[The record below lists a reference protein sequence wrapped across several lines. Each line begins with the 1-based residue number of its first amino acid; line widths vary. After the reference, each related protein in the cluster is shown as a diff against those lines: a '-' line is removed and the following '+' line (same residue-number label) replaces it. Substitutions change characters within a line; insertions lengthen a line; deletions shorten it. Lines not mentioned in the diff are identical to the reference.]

1 MLVGYSSSSEE
12 DGEPGSEATTR
23 NSRRSVEEDED
34 EGNQDLP
41 AKKKARTEELD
52 PKTRLPL
59 PGCFLSMFP
68 DEDDEALTEDSSLHG
83 GRIRSFKHER
93 GNWATYVY
101 LPYPPEEEFEELLEE
116 LLSAL
121 GSRGLNLTKQEEF
134 HLSLS
139 QTVVL
144 RHHWIQPFTQS
155 LQAGLSNCRRFAC
168 SAATLKVYSNAERT
182 RTFLGMEVS
191 TGHAQL
197 LDLVRVVDKT
207 MTEFRLDTFY
217 KEPSFHVS
225 LAWCVGDQMEKMKEI
240 LQELQVLRCC
250 SSICLYK
257 IFTSTN
263 PSVAKYTVVGNVGF
277 VAIFNYT
284 EATEWNIF
292 VFLNVIV
299 SYFSFFIQ

>member
-12 DGEPGSEATTR
+12 DGEPGSEATTQS
-23 NSRRSVEEDED
+23 SRRSAEED
-34 EGNQDLP
+34 EGNRVLLP
-41 AKKKARTEELD
+41 AKKRARTELD
-52 PKTRLPL
+52 SKARLPL
-59 PGCFLSMFP
+59 PSCLLSMFP
-68 DEDDEALTEDSSLHG
+68 DDDDEALTENSSLHG

-101 LPYPPEEEFEELLEE
+101 LPYSPDEEFEELLEE

-121 GSRGLNLTKQEEF
+121 GDHGMILTRQEEF

-155 LQAGLSNCRRFAC
+155 LQAGLSRCRGFAC
-168 SAATLKVYSNAERT
+168 SAATLKVYCNAERT

-197 LDLVRVVDKT
+197 MDLVRVVDKT

-225 LAWCVGDQMEKMKEI
+225 LAWCVGDQTEKMKEI
-240 LQELQVLRCC
+240 LQELQSLVDNREEGPFLLRLACGEVRC
-250 SSICLYK
+250 R
-257 IFTSTN
+257 T
-263 PSVAKYTVVGNVGF
+263 GNKTF
-277 VAIFNYT
+277 RFP
-284 EATEWNIF
+284 
-292 VFLNVIV
+292 LKL
-299 SYFSFFIQ
+299 